1 MKRSIENMS
10 KIKAIPLYVKIL
22 AGMLLGVIV
31 GIIGV
36 FFGLKDI
43 YSNWIAPFGTIFMN
57 LLKLI
62 AIPLIFVSLIK
73 GIAGLKDISRLSK
86 MGLKTLSMY
95 IISTVIA
102 ISFGLILVNLI
113 QPGGAFP
120 KELQKKLLSQEKEI
134 VEEKQDFVLEKKEE
148 GPLRFLEDI
157 IPDNFFSAASDNS
170 KMLQVIFFALIF
182 AISII
187 LLPEDKTKTVRN
199 FFDELN
205 DIILKLIDLIMKF
218 APYGV
223 FALMA
228 SITTDIAGNDIS
240 NTIPIFQALG
250 MYSLTVIIG
259 LILMIFIIYPL
270 FLKLFTKYNYLEFFK
285 AILPAQLMA
294 FSTSS
299 SSATLPITM
308 DCAEKNLG
316 IDEKVSGFVLPVGA
330 TINMDGTSLY
340 QAVAAVFIAQ
350 VFGMDLSFGQQLT
363 IVLTATLAS
372 IGSAGVPGAGIVMLI
387 IVLEAIGVPSAGI
400 AFIFAV
406 DRPLDMLRT
415 VVNITGDSTINA
427 IVAGSNKD

>member
-1 MKRSIENMS
+1 MNK
-10 KIKAIPLYVKIL
+10 KKQIPLYVKIL
-22 AGMLLGVIV
+22 AGMFLGVIV

-36 FFGLKDI
+36 LLGLKNI
-43 YSNWIAPFGTIFMN
+43 YSDWIAPFGEIFMN

-73 GIAGLKDISRLSK
+73 GVAGLKDISQLSK
-86 MGLKTLSMY
+86 LGIKTLSFY

-102 ISFGLILVNLI
+102 ISFGLVLVNTI
-113 QPGGAFP
+113 QPGASFP
-120 KELQKKLLSQEKEI
+120 KEMQEQLVAENQKKIEQKQEI
-134 VEEKQDFVLEKKEE
+134 VKDKEEEE
-148 GPLRFLEDI
+148 GPLSFIVNIVPE
-157 IPDNFFSAASDNS
+157 NFFQAASSNRN
-170 KMLQVIFFALIF
+170 MLQVIFFALIF
-182 AISII
+182 GIAII
-187 LLPEDKTKTVRN
+187 LLPEEKTKTVRD

-205 DIILKLIDLIMKF
+205 DVILKIIDLIMKF

-228 SITTDIAGNDIS
+228 AIITDIAGDNIS
-240 NTIPIFQALG
+240 NTIPIFKALG
-250 MYSLTVIIG
+250 LYSLTVIIG
-259 LILMIFIIYPL
+259 LLVMIFVIYPI
-270 FLKLFTKYNYLEFFK
+270 FLKIFTKRNYLDFYK

-299 SSATLPITM
+299 SSATLPVTM
-308 DCAEKNLG
+308 ECAEKNLG
-316 IDEKVSGFVLPVGA
+316 IDEKVSSFVLPVGA

-340 QAVAAVFIAQ
+340 QAIAAVFIAQ

-363 IVLTATLAS
+363 IVVTATLAS

-387 IVLEAIGVPSAGI
+387 IVLESVSVPSAGI

-427 IVAGSNKD
+427 IMNESDKKKKV

>member
-1 MKRSIENMS
+1 MS

>member
-1 MKRSIENMS
+1 MNK
-10 KIKAIPLYVKIL
+10 KKQIPLYIKIL
-22 AGMLLGVIV
+22 AGMLLGVII

-36 FFGLKDI
+36 LLGLKNV
-43 YSNWIAPFGTIFMN
+43 YSDWISPFGKIFMN

-73 GIAGLKDISRLSK
+73 GVAGLKDISQLSK
-86 MGLKTLSMY
+86 LGIKTLSFY

-102 ISFGLILVNLI
+102 ISFGLLLVNLI
-113 QPGGAFP
+113 QPGTSFP
-120 KELQKKLLSQEKEI
+120 KNMQEQLISQQEKTIEQKQEI
-134 VEEKQDFVLEKKEE
+134 VKEKKEE
-148 GPLRFLEDI
+148 GPLRFLVNLVPSNI
-157 IPDNFFSAASDNS
+157 IKATSNNRN
-170 KMLQVIFFALIF
+170 MLQVIFFAILF
-182 AISII
+182 GVAII
-187 LLPEDKTKTVRN
+187 LLPEEKTKTVRN

-205 DIILKLIDLIMKF
+205 SVILKIIDLIMKF

-228 SITTDIAGNDIS
+228 AIITDIAGDDIT
-240 NTIPIFQALG
+240 NTIPIFKALG
-250 MYSLTVIIG
+250 LYSLTVIIG
-259 LILMIFIIYPL
+259 LLTMIFVIYPI
-270 FLKLFTKYNYLEFFK
+270 FLKIFTKRKYLDFYK

-299 SSATLPITM
+299 SSATLPVTM
-308 DCAEKNLG
+308 ECAEKNLG
-316 IDEKVSGFVLPVGA
+316 IDEKVSSFVLPVGA
-330 TINMDGTSLY
+330 TVNMDGTSLY

-350 VFGMDLSFGQQLT
+350 VFGMDLSFGQQIT

-387 IVLEAIGVPSAGI
+387 IVLEAIGVPSSGI

-406 DRPLDMLRT
+406 DRFLDMLRT

-427 IVAGSNKD
+427 IMAENNKPK

>member
-1 MKRSIENMS
+1 MS
-10 KIKAIPLYVKIL
+10 KKKQIPLYIKIL
-22 AGMLLGVIV
+22 VGMLLGVII

-36 FFGLKDI
+36 LLGLKNV
-43 YSNWIAPFGTIFMN
+43 YSDWISPFGKIFMN

-73 GIAGLKDISRLSK
+73 GVAGLKDISQLSK
-86 MGLKTLSMY
+86 LGIKTLSFY

-102 ISFGLILVNLI
+102 ISFGLLLVNII
-113 QPGGAFP
+113 QPGTSFP
-120 KELQKKLLSQEKEI
+120 KNMQEQLILQQEKTIEQKQEI
-134 VEEKQDFVLEKKEE
+134 VKEKQEE
-148 GPLRFLEDI
+148 GPLRFLVNLVPSNI
-157 IPDNFFSAASDNS
+157 IKATSNNRN
-170 KMLQVIFFALIF
+170 MLQVIFFAILF
-182 AISII
+182 GVAII
-187 LLPEDKTKTVRN
+187 LLPEEKTKTVRK

-205 DIILKLIDLIMKF
+205 DVILKIIDLIMRF

-228 SITTDIAGNDIS
+228 SIITDIAGNDIT
-240 NTIPIFQALG
+240 NTIPIFKALG
-250 MYSLTVIIG
+250 LYSLTVIIG
-259 LILMIFIIYPL
+259 LLTMIFIIYPI
-270 FLKLFTKYNYLEFFK
+270 FLKIFTKRKYLDFYK

-308 DCAEKNLG
+308 ECAEKNLG
-316 IDEKVSGFVLPVGA
+316 IDEKVSSFVLPVGA

-350 VFGMDLSFGQQLT
+350 VFGMDLNFGQQIT

-387 IVLEAIGVPSAGI
+387 IVLEAIGVPSSGI

-406 DRPLDMLRT
+406 DRFLDMLRT

-427 IVAGSNKD
+427 IMAENNNPK